1 MKSKQLMISA
11 VALVLL
17 MACQGNKIKEQEA
30 LAELSKQEL
39 ATALSERDQLLELV
53 MEVANGLEQIKQ
65 LEHIMTVSTEHPK
78 GNPNQRAQMMAD
90 ISSLKELSNQRQM
103 RLQEL
108 ESKLKNSTI
117 NTRNCKVSSRLCAA
131 RLRVSWRKSSC

>member
-53 MEVANGLEQIKQ
+53 MEVANGLEQI
-65 LEHIMTVSTEHPK
+65 
-78 GNPNQRAQMMAD
+78 
-90 ISSLKELSNQRQM
+90 
-103 RLQEL
+103 
-108 ESKLKNSTI
+108 
-117 NTRNCKVSSRLCAA
+117 
-131 RLRVSWRKSSC
+131 